1 MRIENVRP
9 VDNVKNHYYA
19 EIDGVPTT
27 IVTRDNQSPE
37 EVVQSLLDVKPTYID
52 SRLMDYP
59 SVQDQLDMIYHDID
73 VWREK
78 IAAIKAKYPKN
89 KGA

>member
-19 EIDGVPTT
+19 EIDGVLTT
-27 IVTRDNQSPE
+27 IVTRDGQSPE
-37 EVVQSLLDVKPTYID
+37 EVVQSLLNVEPTYVD
-52 SRLMDYP
+52 KRLMDYP

-73 VWREK
+73 AWREK
-78 IAAIKAKYPKN
+78 IAAIKAKHPKD
-89 KGA
+89 

>member
-1 MRIENVRP
+1 MRIENVRL

-27 IVTRDNQSPE
+27 IVTRDGQPPE
-37 EVVQSLLDVKPTYID
+37 EVIQSLLDVEPTYID
-52 SRLMDYP
+52 KRLMDYP

-73 VWREK
+73 AWREK
-78 IAAIKAKYPKN
+78 IATIKAKYPKD
-89 KGA
+89 

>member
-1 MRIENVRP
+1 MNITNLRP
-9 VDNVKNHYYA
+9 VDGVKNHYYA

-27 IVTRDNQSPE
+27 IATRDGQSPE
-37 EVVQSLLDVKPTYID
+37 EVVQNLLGAEPTYVD
-52 SRLMDYP
+52 NRLMDYP

-73 VWREK
+73 TWREK